1 MRSTIA
7 RPDASEH
14 APYYSTYINAA
25 AATLAQSG
33 QSDIRDLMSGQC
45 DELEALVRGI
55 SDQQANNTY
64 VPGKWSLKESILHMC
79 DAERVFAYRALR
91 IGRGDETPLSSYEQ
105 DDYVPTSRANART
118 LADILSEFRA
128 IRSASLALV
137 NSFDNDAIARVGTAS
152 DRPFSTRALCW
163 IIAGH
168 AAHHMG
174 LTRDRYVPALASHS
188 FGASTG

>member
-1 MRSTIA
+1 MRSTIT

-25 AATLAQSG
+25 AAALEQAAQG
-33 QSDIRDLMSGQC
+33 DIRDLMSGQC
-45 DELEALVRGI
+45 DELELIVREI
-55 SDQQANNTY
+55 SDDQANDTY
-64 VPGKWSLKESILHMC
+64 APGKWSLKESIVHMC

-91 IGRGDETPLSSYEQ
+91 IGRGDETPLASYEQ

-118 LADILSEFRA
+118 LADILAEFRA
-128 IRSASLALV
+128 IRMSSLALV
-137 NSFDNDAIARVGTAS
+137 NSFDDDAIARVGTAS
-152 DRPFSTRALCW
+152 DRLFSTRALCW

-174 LTRDRYVPALASHS
+174 LTRDRYVPALKA
-188 FGASTG
+188 